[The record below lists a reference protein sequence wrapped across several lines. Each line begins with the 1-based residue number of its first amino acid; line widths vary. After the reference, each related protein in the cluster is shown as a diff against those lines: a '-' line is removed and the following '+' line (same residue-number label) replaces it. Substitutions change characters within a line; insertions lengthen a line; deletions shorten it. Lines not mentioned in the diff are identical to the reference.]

1 MQPAGEATRPR
12 ERAFGLLYTWVK
24 PPTLFSLPSFRPF
37 IRWVPVSSACSLFHT
52 TPHHQTPLPRNH
64 ATPKLR
70 PPVSAADLYV
80 APSFSR
86 IFEPSRTYEC
96 HLSLSIKTTV
106 PIKLVHAAAP
116 CDEGSPCR
124 HKETN
129 QAKPSR
135 SSPLIS
141 FFCALFTSGLSKMYD
156 KQGRAGA
163 ARSRPRTDGGTFVT
177 YAGRGTR
184 APQAPPFSSRP

>member
-1 MQPAGEATRPR
+1 M
-12 ERAFGLLYTWVK
+12 
-24 PPTLFSLPSFRPF
+24 
-37 IRWVPVSSACSLFHT
+37 
-52 TPHHQTPLPRNH
+52 PRNH

-177 YAGRGTR
+177 YAGRVRRKLLLFLRVHEIMMLFASRTD
-184 APQAPPFSSRP
+184 APRRRVDACIGIG